1 MGLFAILGKIHPAG
15 GYQGDIRNAKP
26 IHMTKIRLLLSFTK
40 IEHTA
45 FSLPLIFTGAWM
57 GAGKQ
62 WPPVATVLLIIVAA
76 VGARIFGMAMN
87 RIFDRAIDAANPRTA
102 GREMPSGALSLQSA
116 LMVAASGLLVYLGT
130 CYFLGPWCLY
140 LSPLPL
146 IPLLGYSLL
155 KRFTALCHFGI
166 GLCLALAPLGAY
178 VAAAETPQFTV
189 EVFLFAEFV
198 FLWLSGADI
207 IYALMDIESDRRN
220 GVFSLPASLGGTRAL
235 MVAAMAHGA
244 ALLCLLT
251 LLLLSGSG
259 TMGYAAYTVTV
270 LIFVP
275 LYLPSI
281 PVAVRFFPLATIAG
295 IAGAITPMLG
305 QGLS

>member
-1 MGLFAILGKIHPAG
+1 
-15 GYQGDIRNAKP
+15 
-26 IHMTKIRLLLSFTK
+26 MTNIRLLLNFTK

-62 WPPVATVLLIIVAA
+62 WPQVSTVMLIIVAA

-87 RIFDRAIDAANPRTA
+87 RIFDRTIDGANPRTA
-102 GREMPSGALSLQSA
+102 GREMPRGALSLQTA
-116 LMVAASGLLVYLGT
+116 LMVAGTGLLVYLGG

-140 LSPLPL
+140 LAPIPL

-155 KRFTALCHFGI
+155 KRFTAFCHFGI

-178 VAAAETPQFTV
+178 VAAAGTPRFTV

-198 FLWLSGADI
+198 FFWLSGADI

-220 GVFSLPASLGGTRAL
+220 GVFSLPAVLGATRAL
-235 MVAAMAHGA
+235 VVAAMSHGA

-251 LLLLSGSG
+251 LLIFSGAG
-259 TMGYAAYTVTV
+259 PIGYTAFAVTT
-270 LIFVP
+270 LIFIP

-281 PVAVRFFPLATIAG
+281 PVAVRFFPLASIAG
-295 IAGAITPMLG
+295 IAGAVTPILG
-305 QGLS
+305 